1 MCVGEWT
8 YGGNVV
14 LVNGY
19 MEVLCVAEWTY
30 GVTVCVCEWI
40 CGGIVCV
47 GEWKYGGNI
56 MLVNGYMEI
65 LCVLLNGH
73 MEVMW
78 CW

>member
-1 MCVGEWT
+1 VCVGEYIYGDVCVGEWT

-19 MEVLCVAEWTY
+19 MEVLCVF
-30 GVTVCVCEWI
+30 V
-40 CGGIVCV
+40 
-47 GEWKYGGNI
+47 
-56 MLVNGYMEI
+56 
-65 LCVLLNGH
+65 NGH

>member
-19 MEVLCVAEWTY
+19 KEELCV
-30 GVTVCVCEWI
+30 
-40 CGGIVCV
+40 
-47 GEWKYGGNI
+47 
-56 MLVNGYMEI
+56 LVNGHNDVI
-65 LCVLLNGH
+65 
-73 MEVMW
+73 W

>member
-1 MCVGEWT
+1 MCVGEWI

-19 MEVLCVAEWTY
+19 MEVMCV
-30 GVTVCVCEWI
+30 
-40 CGGIVCV
+40 
-47 GEWKYGGNI
+47 
-56 MLVNGYMEI
+56 LVNGR
-65 LCVLLNGH
+65 

>member
-19 MEVLCVAEWTY
+19 MEENCV
-30 GVTVCVCEWI
+30 
-40 CGGIVCV
+40 
-47 GEWKYGGNI
+47 
-56 MLVNGYMEI
+56 LVNGH
-65 LCVLLNGH
+65 V
-73 MEVMW
+73 EVMW